1 MALSPLGLVGK
12 GATNP
17 TGLPPM
23 LHCGLS
29 SNSAPNQPLYPL
41 PYPTVLTKLKFA
53 QFCTRVF
60 NLEDMPW
67 ICGVVRPSYK
77 SNNKHYQQT
86 HSFEQ
91 LIVTAASNRLE
102 FFRCYQTEGVSN
114 QMQVMWILL
123 YSLQIQKIQL
133 AKDWEINIWCQY
145 ISTSTESDS
154 NSTDSWFPSIQFF
167 CPSLLYI
174 CLTNQYFELDKIFV
188 IVSFIMQLELF
199 QALLV
204 HLCILRFY
212 YRSVSNFPSSFYIGH
227 KLKLSIW
234 PKFILLLLLQNWTIH
249 LDWSPRPL
257 WLLHSTS
264 LGAALENFEKHKFHW
279 NTFSVN
285 WML

>member
-1 MALSPLGLVGK
+1 MQAVYCNSCIQPIGVHPLLLNRGSIQPNASCVDPPIFSTGSENSTGK
-12 GATNP
+12 G
-17 TGLPPM
+17 LR
-23 LHCGLS
+23 
-29 SNSAPNQPLYPL
+29 NQYL
-41 PYPTVLTKLKFA
+41 
-53 QFCTRVF
+53 
-60 NLEDMPW
+60 MP
-67 ICGVVRPSYK
+67 IP
-77 SNNKHYQQT
+77 
-86 HSFEQ
+86 
-91 LIVTAASNRLE
+91 
-102 FFRCYQTEGVSN
+102 
-114 QMQVMWILL
+114 
-123 YSLQIQKIQL
+123 
-133 AKDWEINIWCQY
+133 
-145 ISTSTESDS
+145 TSTESDS